1 MWSSLSVT
9 YQWLSLCTMVS
20 PDNKTNCQNITEI
33 LMKKEEKLEDT
44 NGIVRSEKWK
54 KDEQFNCQMKK
65 DIMTNNDLQNNTQKT
80 KDRVTRTPLKPGCD
94 HRCS

>member
-1 MWSSLSVT
+1 
-9 YQWLSLCTMVS
+9 MVS

-54 KDEQFNCQMKK
+54 KDGQFNCQKKK
-65 DIMTNNDLQNNTQKT
+65 DIMTNNDLQNNAQKT

-94 HRCS
+94 RRCS